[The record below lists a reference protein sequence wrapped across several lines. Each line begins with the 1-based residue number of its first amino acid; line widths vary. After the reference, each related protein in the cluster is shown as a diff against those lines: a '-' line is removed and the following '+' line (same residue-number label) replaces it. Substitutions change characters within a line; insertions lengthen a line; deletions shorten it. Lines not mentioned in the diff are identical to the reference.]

1 LPLLV
6 KTAISQVEAGA
17 DIIAPSNMMDG
28 FVVEI
33 RRGLDEAGYYN
44 IPIMSYGVKYASSF
58 FGPFRDAADSAPS
71 FGPSIILLGAII
83 SAPAST
89 CEIAVLT
96 SSGNDLSLS
105 TLKFVVD

>member
-1 LPLLV
+1 
-6 KTAISQVEAGA
+6 VEAGA

-44 IPIMSYGVKYASSF
+44 I
-58 FGPFRDAADSAPS
+58 
-71 FGPSIILLGAII
+71 

-105 TLKFVVD
+105 TSCVWSSITPQIHDGVIQQATRIAKKMYDDLLIVADTCLCEYTDCVSLVE